1 MKRGNVMVPIGL
13 SSSHL
18 PSIDGNRVLLVNGWM
33 FNAITIYLNKLDIL
47 YQKALKYQHHA
58 ENYKESLALDITPVG
73 LQLKKKAA
81 ISAISPDFNN
91 QYNNVLKDTERKLSK
106 LLLKEVR
113 EISNEGNEKFD
124 KQVKSVI
131 ST

>member
-1 MKRGNVMVPIGL
+1 MVPIGL

>member
-91 QYNNVLKDTERKLSK
+91 Q
-106 LLLKEVR
+106 
-113 EISNEGNEKFD
+113 
-124 KQVKSVI
+124 
-131 ST
+131 

>member
-1 MKRGNVMVPIGL
+1 
-13 SSSHL
+13 
-18 PSIDGNRVLLVNGWM
+18 M

>member
-1 MKRGNVMVPIGL
+1 MVPIGL

-124 KQVKSVI
+124 KQVKSVV